1 MPKIITGDKRMKA
14 IAITGSIATGKST
27 VSKYLIQ
34 QGYPVIDTDII
45 SRIVVEKGTVGLERL
60 KENFGE
66 GIIQEDGT
74 LNRKALSNI
83 VFNDAASKEK
93 LNQILHPLI
102 SKESKERMAAYK
114 EEGHSLIFVDI
125 PLYYEVDIDIP
136 TDAVWLVYVSP
147 DIQLERLMKRNL
159 MSEEDARQLISNQIS
174 IQDKAKWSEIVI
186 DNSNTLEETHKQ
198 IDQLLKAENNK

>member
-1 MPKIITGDKRMKA
+1 MKA
-14 IAITGSIATGKST
+14 IAITGSIASGKST

-45 SRIVVEKGTVGLERL
+45 SRVVVEKGTVGLERL

-66 GIIQEDGT
+66 DIIQADGT
-74 LNRKALSNI
+74 LNRKALGNI
-83 VFNDAASKEK
+83 VFNDEASKEK

-147 DIQLERLMKRNL
+147 DIQLERLMKRNQIG
-159 MSEEDARQLISNQIS
+159 EEDARQLISNQIS
-174 IQDKAKWSEIVI
+174 IEDKAKWSEIVI
-186 DNSNTLEETHKQ
+186 DNSNTPEETHKQ
-198 IDQLLKAENNK
+198 VDQLLKAENNK

>member
-1 MPKIITGDKRMKA
+1 MKA

-27 VSKYLIQ
+27 VSEYLIQ

-45 SRIVVEKGTVGLERL
+45 SRIVVEKGTIGLDRL

>member
-1 MPKIITGDKRMKA
+1 MKA

-136 TDAVWLVYVSP
+136 TDAVWLVYVSS

>member
-1 MPKIITGDKRMKA
+1 MKT

-45 SRIVVEKGTVGLERL
+45 SRIVVEKGTIGLERL

-136 TDAVWLVYVSP
+136 TDAVWLVYVSS

-186 DNSNTLEETHKQ
+186 DNSNTPEETHKQ

>member
-1 MPKIITGDKRMKA
+1 MKA

>member
-1 MPKIITGDKRMKA
+1 MKA

-45 SRIVVEKGTVGLERL
+45 SRIVVEKGTIGLERL

-66 GIIQEDGT
+66 GIIQADGT

-186 DNSNTLEETHKQ
+186 DNSNTPEETHKQ

>member
-1 MPKIITGDKRMKA
+1 MKA

-186 DNSNTLEETHKQ
+186 DNSNTPEETHKQ

>member
-1 MPKIITGDKRMKA
+1 MKT

-93 LNQILHPLI
+93 LNQILHPII

-186 DNSNTLEETHKQ
+186 DNSNTPEETHKQ

>member
-1 MPKIITGDKRMKA
+1 MKA

-45 SRIVVEKGTVGLERL
+45 SRVVVEKGTVGLERL

-66 GIIQEDGT
+66 DIIQADGT
-74 LNRKALSNI
+74 LNRKALGNI
-83 VFNDAASKEK
+83 VFNDEASKEK

-147 DIQLERLMKRNL
+147 DIQLERLMKRNQIG
-159 MSEEDARQLISNQIS
+159 EEDARKLISNQIS
-174 IQDKAKWSEIVI
+174 IEDKAKWSEIVI
-186 DNSNTLEETHKQ
+186 DNSNTPEETHKQ

>member
-1 MPKIITGDKRMKA
+1 MKA

-45 SRIVVEKGTVGLERL
+45 SRVVVEKGTVGLERL

-66 GIIQEDGT
+66 DIIQADGT
-74 LNRKALSNI
+74 LNRKALGNI
-83 VFNDAASKEK
+83 VFNDEASKEK

-147 DIQLERLMKRNL
+147 DIQLERLMKRNQIG
-159 MSEEDARQLISNQIS
+159 EEDARQLISNQIS

-186 DNSNTLEETHKQ
+186 DNSNTPEETHKQ

>member
-1 MPKIITGDKRMKA
+1 MKA

-45 SRIVVEKGTVGLERL
+45 SRVVVEKGTVGLERL

-66 GIIQEDGT
+66 DIIQADGT
-74 LNRKALSNI
+74 LNRKALGNI

-147 DIQLERLMKRNL
+147 DIQLERLMKRNQIG
-159 MSEEDARQLISNQIS
+159 EEDARQLISNQIS

-186 DNSNTLEETHKQ
+186 DNSNTPEETHKQ

>member
-1 MPKIITGDKRMKA
+1 MKA

-45 SRIVVEKGTVGLERL
+45 SRVVVEKGTVGLERL
-60 KENFGE
+60 KENFSE
-66 GIIQEDGT
+66 DIIQADGT
-74 LNRKALSNI
+74 LNRKALGNI
-83 VFNDAASKEK
+83 VFNDEASKEK

-147 DIQLERLMKRNL
+147 DIQLERLMKRNQIG
-159 MSEEDARQLISNQIS
+159 EEDARQLISNQIS

-186 DNSNTLEETHKQ
+186 DNSNTSEETHKQ

>member
-1 MPKIITGDKRMKA
+1 MKA

-45 SRIVVEKGTVGLERL
+45 SRVVVEKGTVGLERL

-66 GIIQEDGT
+66 DIIQADGT
-74 LNRKALSNI
+74 LNRKALGNI
-83 VFNDAASKEK
+83 VFNDEASKEK

-147 DIQLERLMKRNL
+147 DIQLERLMKRNQIG
-159 MSEEDARQLISNQIS
+159 EEDARQLISNQIS
-174 IQDKAKWSEIVI
+174 IEDKAKWSEIVI
-186 DNSNTLEETHKQ
+186 DNSNTPEETHKQ
-198 IDQLLKAENNK
+198 INQLLKAENNK

>member
-1 MPKIITGDKRMKA
+1 MKA

-93 LNQILHPLI
+93 LNQILHPII

>member
-1 MPKIITGDKRMKA
+1 MKA

-66 GIIQEDGT
+66 DIIQADGT

-102 SKESKERMAAYK
+102 SKESKKRMKAYK

-159 MSEEDARQLISNQIS
+159 LGEEDARQLISNQIS
-174 IQDKAKWSEIVI
+174 IEDKAKWSEIVI
-186 DNSNTLEETHKQ
+186 DNSNTPEETYKQ

>member
-1 MPKIITGDKRMKA
+1 MKA

-45 SRIVVEKGTVGLERL
+45 SRVVVEKGTVGLELL

-66 GIIQEDGT
+66 DIIQADGT
-74 LNRKALSNI
+74 LNRKALGNI
-83 VFNDAASKEK
+83 VFNDEASKEK

-147 DIQLERLMKRNL
+147 DIQLERLMKRNQIG
-159 MSEEDARQLISNQIS
+159 EEDARQLISNQIS

-186 DNSNTLEETHKQ
+186 DNSNTPEETHKQ

>member
-1 MPKIITGDKRMKA
+1 MKA

-45 SRIVVEKGTVGLERL
+45 SRVVVEKGTVGLERL

-66 GIIQEDGT
+66 DIIQADGT
-74 LNRKALSNI
+74 LNRKALGNI
-83 VFNDAASKEK
+83 VFNDEASKEK

-102 SKESKERMAAYK
+102 SKESKERMATYK

-147 DIQLERLMKRNL
+147 DIQLERLMKRNQIG
-159 MSEEDARQLISNQIS
+159 EEDARQLISNQIS
-174 IQDKAKWSEIVI
+174 IEDKAKWSEIVI
-186 DNSNTLEETHKQ
+186 DNSNTPEETHKQ
-198 IDQLLKAENNK
+198 VDQLLKAENNK

>member
-1 MPKIITGDKRMKA
+1 MKT

-45 SRIVVEKGTVGLERL
+45 SRVVVEKGTVGLERL

-66 GIIQEDGT
+66 DIIQADGT
-74 LNRKALSNI
+74 LNRKALGNI
-83 VFNDAASKEK
+83 VFNDEASKEK

-147 DIQLERLMKRNL
+147 DIQLERLMKRNQIG
-159 MSEEDARQLISNQIS
+159 EEDARQLISNQIS

-186 DNSNTLEETHKQ
+186 DNSNTPEETHKQ
-198 IDQLLKAENNK
+198 VDQLLKAENNK

>member
-1 MPKIITGDKRMKA
+1 MKA

-45 SRIVVEKGTVGLERL
+45 SRVVVEKGTVGLERL
-60 KENFGE
+60 KENFGND
-66 GIIQEDGT
+66 IIQADGT
-74 LNRKALSNI
+74 LNRKALGNI
-83 VFNDAASKEK
+83 VFNDEASIEK

-136 TDAVWLVYVSP
+136 TDVVWLVYVSP
-147 DIQLERLMKRNL
+147 DIQLERLMKRNQIG
-159 MSEEDARQLISNQIS
+159 EEDARQLISNQIS

>member
-1 MPKIITGDKRMKA
+1 MKA

-45 SRIVVEKGTVGLERL
+45 SRIVVEKGTIGLERL

-66 GIIQEDGT
+66 GIIQADGT

-83 VFNDAASKEK
+83 VFNDEASKEK

-159 MSEEDARQLISNQIS
+159 MGEEEARQLISNQIS
-174 IQDKAKWSEIVI
+174 IQDKAKWSEIMI

>member
-1 MPKIITGDKRMKA
+1 MKA

-45 SRIVVEKGTVGLERL
+45 SRIVVEKGTIGLERL

-66 GIIQEDGT
+66 GIIQADGT

-114 EEGHSLIFVDI
+114 KEGHSLIFVDI

-136 TDAVWLVYVSP
+136 TDAVWLIYVSP

-159 MSEEDARQLISNQIS
+159 MSEEDARQLISNQLS

>member
-1 MPKIITGDKRMKA
+1 MKA

-45 SRIVVEKGTVGLERL
+45 SRIVVEKGTIGLERL

-66 GIIQEDGT
+66 GIIQADGT

-186 DNSNTLEETHKQ
+186 DNSNTPDETHKQ

>member
-1 MPKIITGDKRMKA
+1 
-14 IAITGSIATGKST
+14 
-27 VSKYLIQ
+27 
-34 QGYPVIDTDII
+34 
-45 SRIVVEKGTVGLERL
+45 EKGTIGLERL

-66 GIIQEDGT
+66 GIIQADGT

-114 EEGHSLIFVDI
+114 EEGHSLTVVDI

-136 TDAVWLVYVSP
+136 TDAVSLVYVSP
-147 DIQLERLMKRNL
+147 ASHLERLVKRSQL
-159 MSEEDARQLISNQIS
+159 GEEHARRLISNQIS
-174 IQDKAKWSEIVI
+174 IQDKTKSSEIAI
-186 DNSNTLEETHKQ
+186 DHSNPPEETHTQ
-198 IDQLLKAENNK
+198 IDQLLTAENNK

>member
-1 MPKIITGDKRMKA
+1 MKA

-27 VSKYLIQ
+27 VSEYLIQ

-45 SRIVVEKGTVGLERL
+45 SRIVVEKGTVGLDRL

>member
-1 MPKIITGDKRMKA
+1 MKA

-45 SRIVVEKGTVGLERL
+45 SRIVVEKGTIGLERL

-66 GIIQEDGT
+66 GIIQADGT

-186 DNSNTLEETHKQ
+186 DNSNTPEETHKQ
-198 IDQLLKAENNK
+198 VDQLLKAENNK

>member
-1 MPKIITGDKRMKA
+1 MKA

-45 SRIVVEKGTVGLERL
+45 SRVVVEKGTVGLERL

-66 GIIQEDGT
+66 DIIQADGT
-74 LNRKALSNI
+74 LNRKALGNI
-83 VFNDAASKEK
+83 VFNDEASKEK

-147 DIQLERLMKRNL
+147 DIQLERLMKRNQIG
-159 MSEEDARQLISNQIS
+159 EEDARQLISNQIS
-174 IQDKAKWSEIVI
+174 IEDKAKWSEIVI
-186 DNSNTLEETHKQ
+186 DNSNTPEETHKQ
-198 IDQLLKAENNK
+198 VDQLLKAENNK

>member
-1 MPKIITGDKRMKA
+1 MKA

-93 LNQILHPLI
+93 LNQILHPII

-186 DNSNTLEETHKQ
+186 DNSNTPEETHKQ

>member
-1 MPKIITGDKRMKA
+1 MKA

-45 SRIVVEKGTVGLERL
+45 SRVVVEKSTVGLERL

-66 GIIQEDGT
+66 DIIQADGT
-74 LNRKALSNI
+74 LNRKALGNI
-83 VFNDAASKEK
+83 VFNDEASKEK

-147 DIQLERLMKRNL
+147 DIQLERLMKRNQIG
-159 MSEEDARQLISNQIS
+159 EEDARQLISNQIS

-186 DNSNTLEETHKQ
+186 DNSNTPEETHKQ
-198 IDQLLKAENNK
+198 VDQLLKAENNK

>member
-1 MPKIITGDKRMKA
+1 MKA

-45 SRIVVEKGTVGLERL
+45 SRVVVEKGTVGLERL

-66 GIIQEDGT
+66 DIIQADGT
-74 LNRKALSNI
+74 LNRKALGNI
-83 VFNDAASKEK
+83 VFNDEASKEK

-136 TDAVWLVYVSP
+136 TDAVWLVYVSA
-147 DIQLERLMKRNL
+147 DIQLERLMKRNQIG
-159 MSEEDARQLISNQIS
+159 EEDARQLISNQIS
-174 IQDKAKWSEIVI
+174 IEDKAKWSEIVI
-186 DNSNTLEETHKQ
+186 DNSNTPEETHKQ
-198 IDQLLKAENNK
+198 VDQLLKAENNK

>member
-1 MPKIITGDKRMKA
+1 MKA

-45 SRIVVEKGTVGLERL
+45 SRVVVEKGTIGLERL

>member
-1 MPKIITGDKRMKA
+1 MKA

-45 SRIVVEKGTVGLERL
+45 SRIVVEKGTIGLERL

-74 LNRKALSNI
+74 LNRKALGNI
-83 VFNDAASKEK
+83 VFNDEASIEK

-186 DNSNTLEETHKQ
+186 DNSNTPEETHKQ
-198 IDQLLKAENNK
+198 VDQLLKAENNK

>member
-1 MPKIITGDKRMKA
+1 MKA

-45 SRIVVEKGTVGLERL
+45 SRIVVEKGTIGLERL

-66 GIIQEDGT
+66 GIIQADGT

-186 DNSNTLEETHKQ
+186 DNSNTPGETHKQ

>member
-1 MPKIITGDKRMKA
+1 MKT

-45 SRIVVEKGTVGLERL
+45 SRIVVEKGTIGLERL

-93 LNQILHPLI
+93 LNQILHPII

-136 TDAVWLVYVSP
+136 TDAVWLVYVSS

-159 MSEEDARQLISNQIS
+159 MSEEDTRQLISNQIS

-186 DNSNTLEETHKQ
+186 DNSNTPEETHKQ

>member
-1 MPKIITGDKRMKA
+1 MKA

-45 SRIVVEKGTVGLERL
+45 SRIVVEKGTIGLERV

-159 MSEEDARQLISNQIS
+159 MSEEDARQLINNQIS

>member
-1 MPKIITGDKRMKA
+1 MKT

-45 SRIVVEKGTVGLERL
+45 SRIVVEKGTIGLDRL

>member
-1 MPKIITGDKRMKA
+1 MKA

-45 SRIVVEKGTVGLERL
+45 SRIVVEKGTIGLERL

-66 GIIQEDGT
+66 GIIQADGT

-93 LNQILHPLI
+93 LNKILHPLI

>member
-1 MPKIITGDKRMKA
+1 MKA

-45 SRIVVEKGTVGLERL
+45 SRIVVEKGTIGLERL

-66 GIIQEDGT
+66 GIIQAEGT

-186 DNSNTLEETHKQ
+186 DNSNTPEETHKQ

>member
-1 MPKIITGDKRMKA
+1 MKA

-45 SRIVVEKGTVGLERL
+45 SRVVVEKGTVGLERL

-66 GIIQEDGT
+66 DIIQADGT
-74 LNRKALSNI
+74 LNRKALGNI
-83 VFNDAASKEK
+83 VFNDEASKEK

-136 TDAVWLVYVSP
+136 TDAVWLVYVSA
-147 DIQLERLMKRNL
+147 DIQLERLMKRNQIG
-159 MSEEDARQLISNQIS
+159 EEDARQLISNQIS
-174 IQDKAKWSEIVI
+174 IEDKAKWSEIVI
-186 DNSNTLEETHKQ
+186 DNSNTPEETHKQ